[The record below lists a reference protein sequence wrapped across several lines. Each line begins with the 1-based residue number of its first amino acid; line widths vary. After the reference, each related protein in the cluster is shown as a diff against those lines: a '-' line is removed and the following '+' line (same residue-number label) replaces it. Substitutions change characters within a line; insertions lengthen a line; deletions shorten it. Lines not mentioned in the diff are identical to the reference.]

1 MEHGLF
7 IVSAPSGAGKTSL
20 VQALV
25 EKSEA
30 VGVVVSHTTRPIRD
44 GEVNGVNY
52 HFETRANFEAM
63 IAAGEFVEHA
73 EVFGNLYGTSR
84 AAVET
89 VVTGGQ
95 HAILEIDWQ
104 GAAQVRRAS
113 TKARS
118 IFILPTSIEELRRR
132 LMRRGQDDQTTI
144 EHRMGDAKTEMSHYH
159 EFDYVVVNDN
169 FDDALAELQSI
180 AAGAGEGLRLDA
192 RRTYLAPLLE
202 DLLAT

>member
-52 HFETRANFEAM
+52 HFKTRASFEAM

-104 GAAQVRRAS
+104 GAAQVQRES

-144 EHRMGDAKTEMSHYH
+144 EHRMGDAKTELSHYH

>member
-25 EKSEA
+25 EQSEA

-44 GEVNGVNY
+44 GEVDGVNY
-52 HFETRANFEAM
+52 HFETRASFEAM

-104 GAAQVRRAS
+104 GAAQVRRES

-144 EHRMGDAKTEMSHYH
+144 EHRMGDAKTELSHYH

>member
-52 HFETRANFEAM
+52 HFKTRASFEAM

-104 GAAQVRRAS
+104 GAAQVRRES

-144 EHRMGDAKTEMSHYH
+144 EHRMGDAKTELSHYH

>member
-52 HFETRANFEAM
+52 HFKTRASFEAM

-104 GAAQVRRAS
+104 GAAQVRRES